1 MRPIPGFTIFL
12 TWLCI
17 FVGLFM
23 FFWLDT
29 KYEGSLAKK
38 SYDYQLEVHNDTLWL
53 YNADG
58 TLVNKCIDT
67 IWNSPLME
75 IIKLD
80 NK

>member
-1 MRPIPGFTIFL
+1 MKEVIQGIALGVILIFFIYIILPPTPI
-12 TWLCI
+12 
-17 FVGLFM
+17 
-23 FFWLDT
+23 
-29 KYEGSLAKK
+29 EKK

-67 IWNSPLME
+67 AWNSPLME
-75 IIKLD
+75 IIKND